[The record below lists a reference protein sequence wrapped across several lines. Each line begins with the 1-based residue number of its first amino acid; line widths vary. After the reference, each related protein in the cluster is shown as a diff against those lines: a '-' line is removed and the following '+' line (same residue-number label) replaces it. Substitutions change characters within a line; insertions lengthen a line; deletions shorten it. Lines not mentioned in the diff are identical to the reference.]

1 MLRSSSRGRAPE
13 YELTPPPSP
22 NSSVL
27 SLAASSSSE
36 EDVVKDRSPPVTGG
50 GGGGLRRSL
59 VRLALAGTGFAALSV
74 AGYRAAEPVGLP
86 TAQAGSSSTTP
97 SGGEEGAFAADGEE
111 AGRVLSLAD
120 VSSVESATTSW
131 PRPLSSMNPE
141 VSPDTEGAAERII
154 LLGERHSGTN
164 WINDHLED
172 CFADQ
177 IAVTNEYSR
186 FKVREEEV
194 TLRKFFDPTHIKA
207 VCV

>member
-1 MLRSSSRGRAPE
+1 MLRSSSRGRALE

-36 EDVVKDRSPPVTGG
+36 EDGRDRSPPVTGGG

-111 AGRVLSLAD
+111 AGRVLS
-120 VSSVESATTSW
+120 ATTSW

-186 FKVREEEV
+186 FKVREEE
-194 TLRKFFDPTHIKA
+194 TLRKFF
-207 VCV
+207 